1 MSTATIPDTSV
12 TATEQAATASLP
24 IALAALRLPTISRRW
39 SDLAA
44 QAEANAWS
52 HTRFLAVLCEH
63 ELAERTS
70 RRLVAR
76 LKAAHLPPG
85 KRLDSF
91 DITLVPG
98 LRRSQLETL
107 MAGDW
112 IAAGGNILAFG
123 ATGTGKS
130 HCAAAIGYGLVEAGY
145 HVLFTRTTDLVQ
157 RLQAARRDLALPALM
172 AKLDHLDCIIL
183 DDIGYARKE
192 PAETSALFELI
203 AGRYERR
210 SLIIT
215 CDRPF
220 AEWESIFPDKTMTV
234 AAIDRLVHHA
244 TILEFGGDS
253 YRMRAAGERA
263 NAAVDP
269 IATAEKTVT
278 NTAAHQPR
286 PSGRRSAAS
295 TRARRVAGSSRD

>member
-1 MSTATIPDTSV
+1 MTTATIPATSATDTD
-12 TATEQAATASLP
+12 QAAMASLP
-24 IALAALRLPTISRRW
+24 TALAALRLPTIGRRW

-52 HTRFLAVLCEH
+52 PVRFLAVLCEH

-70 RRLVAR
+70 RRLTAR

-91 DITLVPG
+91 DVSLVPG
-98 LRRSQLETL
+98 LRRSQIETL
-107 MAGDW
+107 LAGDW
-112 IAAGGNILAFG
+112 IVAGGNILAFG
-123 ATGTGKS
+123 ASGTGKS
-130 HCAAAIGYGLVEAGY
+130 HCASAIGYGLVEAGY
-145 HVLFTRTTDLVQ
+145 HVFYTRTTDLVQ

-172 AKLDHLDCIIL
+172 TKLDRYDCIIL
-183 DDIGYARKE
+183 DDIGYARKDQ
-192 PAETSALFELI
+192 AETSALFELI

-220 AEWESIFPDKTMTV
+220 AEWDSIFPDKTMTV

-244 TILEFGGDS
+244 TILNFGGDS

-263 NAAVDP
+263 AMVPMINPTSEQAVQR
-269 IATAEKTVT
+269 IVENQK
-278 NTAAHQPR
+278 R

-295 TRARRVAGSSRD
+295 TRASGVAT